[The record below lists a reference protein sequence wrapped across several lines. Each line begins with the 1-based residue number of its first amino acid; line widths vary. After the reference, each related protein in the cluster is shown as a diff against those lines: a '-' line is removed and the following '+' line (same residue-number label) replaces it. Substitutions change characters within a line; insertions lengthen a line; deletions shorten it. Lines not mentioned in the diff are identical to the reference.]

1 MTAAP
6 GNRGRFAFAPTL
18 RLMLRSSCE
27 PWRWLHGLFH
37 RHKTGARHM
46 SAAYLKAP
54 EALRSTQIPF
64 WCAGKVGFDSAVLA
78 YIAAT
83 RSRDKRREHYRCGS
97 CGKFHIG
104 EVGGKSTSH
113 ASAIGLIR

>member
-1 MTAAP
+1 
-6 GNRGRFAFAPTL
+6 
-18 RLMLRSSCE
+18 
-27 PWRWLHGLFH
+27 
-37 RHKTGARHM
+37 M